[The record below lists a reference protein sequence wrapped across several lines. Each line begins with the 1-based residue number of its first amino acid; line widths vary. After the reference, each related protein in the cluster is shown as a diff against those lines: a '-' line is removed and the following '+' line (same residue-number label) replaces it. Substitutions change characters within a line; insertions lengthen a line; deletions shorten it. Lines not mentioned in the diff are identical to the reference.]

1 MRGFGLFRNLFRT
14 EVRKQPTDRR
24 QEPRVDAREGLRIL
38 VVDDSPTVVA
48 VLGRMLTQ
56 ARYEPY
62 AVDSGEAALE
72 SLNER
77 IPDLVFLDI
86 VLPGMSGFAVLRA
99 LRRDPRTANVPVIM
113 ISGNL
118 KATEEFY
125 GQRIGA
131 DDFMKKPFGRSEVF
145 SRIQRLVEK
154 GRLPPRE
161 IRLGLEPAAEEDP
174 GVEETVPAD
183 SEVQGDV
190 PVSVEPGPA
199 PERVAAQAASTATLA
214 AQVAAALGAG
224 LRVTPEAPGR
234 GGEAGT
240 VHASGAAPSTM
251 ALWSAPASTGD
262 TPYLG
267 APGYGLPP
275 LLQRGGDDTA
285 EAPATGT
292 PAGAGPADGTPD
304 QPDTAP
310 PDSPQA
316 QGSEAGGQD
325 RPPEATGGTA
335 PDGGTG
341 TAAADD
347 ATAGSPARDSHAAEG
362 TGDGNGAAPDGT
374 TPLVLP
380 EEWANVH
387 PALWPEYRDPD
398 SKIIHEPPW
407 ERD

>member
-1 MRGFGLFRNLFRT
+1 GCVRGFGLFRNLFRT

-48 VLGRMLTQ
+48 VLGRMLTP

-154 GRLPPRE
+154 GRLPARE
-161 IRLGLEPAAEEDP
+161 ISAEEE
-174 GVEETVPAD
+174 GNLEELVAEETVPAD
-183 SEVQGDV
+183 HQLTAHSAGDIA
-190 PVSVEPGPA
+190 E
-199 PERVAAQAASTATLA
+199 
-214 AQVAAALGAG
+214 AAL
-224 LRVTPEAPGR
+224 P
-234 GGEAGT
+234 
-240 VHASGAAPSTM
+240 
-251 ALWSAPASTGD
+251 
-262 TPYLG
+262 
-267 APGYGLPP
+267 
-275 LLQRGGDDTA
+275 
-285 EAPATGT
+285 
-292 PAGAGPADGTPD
+292 
-304 QPDTAP
+304 
-310 PDSPQA
+310 
-316 QGSEAGGQD
+316 
-325 RPPEATGGTA
+325 
-335 PDGGTG
+335 
-341 TAAADD
+341 DD
-347 ATAGSPARDSHAAEG
+347 ATADA
-362 TGDGNGAAPDGT
+362 
-374 TPLVLP
+374 
-380 EEWANVH
+380 
-387 PALWPEYRDPD
+387 
-398 SKIIHEPPW
+398 
-407 ERD
+407 

>member
-1 MRGFGLFRNLFRT
+1 GCVRGFGLFRNLFRT

-145 SRIQRLVEK
+145 SRIQRLIDN
-154 GRLPPRE
+154 GRLPARE
-161 IRLGLEPAAEEDP
+161 ISAGDESGLDEEL
-174 GVEETVPAD
+174 VAEETVPAD
-183 SEVQGDV
+183 HEL
-190 PVSVEPGPA
+190 
-199 PERVAAQAASTATLA
+199 TA
-214 AQVAAALGAG
+214 
-224 LRVTPEAPGR
+224 
-234 GGEAGT
+234 
-240 VHASGAAPSTM
+240 
-251 ALWSAPASTGD
+251 
-262 TPYLG
+262 
-267 APGYGLPP
+267 
-275 LLQRGGDDTA
+275 
-285 EAPATGT
+285 
-292 PAGAGPADGTPD
+292 
-304 QPDTAP
+304 
-310 PDSPQA
+310 
-316 QGSEAGGQD
+316 
-325 RPPEATGGTA
+325 
-335 PDGGTG
+335 
-341 TAAADD
+341 
-347 ATAGSPARDSHAAEG
+347 HAAEDIAEAALPDESVADAAHTLSSG
-362 TGDGNGAAPDGT
+362 TGSDTDAPITVDPSDTVDSGTPSAAPA
-374 TPLVLP
+374 PI
-380 EEWANVH
+380 A
-387 PALWPEYRDPD
+387 PAALATA
-398 SKIIHEPPW
+398 SALT
-407 ERD
+407 